1 MKQYNILTRIISA
14 IILLLC
20 IMGCTDESI
29 ISGVIPAENKITVKM
44 TIPGLEIPMLTRSGE
59 DKIWERK
66 IKEVDLMFFD
76 NSEVSRLISHVH
88 ITNISQE
95 TYEDEHR
102 AWFNLILGD
111 DPALSLTSVV
121 AVIANAHDAV
131 AKAWGYG
138 SYNIEKKTFL
148 QYLQFET
155 SGRWNTTSK
164 DYIPMPMYGEVYV
177 NGIYKGVPVP
187 NIEMKRM
194 LARIDVENKVNG
206 SIFKLEK
213 IHLANYRTS
222 GFIAPAWSHHTGLI
236 IGEWEHTYPYSR
248 NMDPM
253 VPSGFTVNPPI
264 EYSYSQ
270 YDNLPGPLM
279 EGLIYTYEA
288 PKATPNE
295 KVCLVLEGLYK
306 GVRTYY
312 RVDFTSD
319 REAHE
324 DYEVFRGDDVPLYR
338 NHKYVVAI
346 TAAEGI
352 GYPSFD
358 EAIKASSVLSNL
370 KTSILIVDM
379 AGINNIV
386 YDGQYFMGTEK
397 KVIDVPWKTSKEL
410 KVKIVSDYQG
420 SWEAEI
426 LDPEKAYWL
435 KFANGTTSDRGENLS
450 GLDLLVAEST
460 PPLED
465 YYATGQVVFSTG
477 RLRDTLTIRRVTLAE
492 MFAHSNIMII
502 DKSLTF
508 ATSDIDR
515 ERLRPTA
522 QGVLFKWGSLYPIR
536 PAGNPYESHEYE
548 RWEDIPYAHWSFNF
562 TTTPTNNKD
571 ADAFKTYNNNL
582 GFKKEADIG
591 DICRYISSQ
600 KTWGGG
606 KWRLPTNEELR
617 SLLAETTKD
626 PHIYR
631 FGKFGN
637 ITNSLNNAVDSVF
650 FNMVMTGTFTY
661 LSGLQLG
668 ITAKDHVNDTNYP
681 PAGSIMLPA
690 SGGRYLDGKVQHI
703 GEIGVYWSSTPGI
716 NNETVSC
723 LHFKHDEIEFYDI
736 NRSCAFP
743 VRCVRDY

>member
-59 DKIWERK
+59 DRIWERK
-66 IKEVDLMFFD
+66 IEEVDLMFFD
-76 NSEVSRLISHVH
+76 DSSPSELIKHVH
-88 ITNISQE
+88 INQFSEE
-95 TYEDEHR
+95 T
-102 AWFNLILGD
+102 WGD
-111 DPALSLTSVV
+111 DNFVLFHLALGENEDLSHARTVV
-121 AVIANAHDAV
+121 TVANAHDKV
-131 AKAWGYG
+131 MDVLGKFPPNTISKTDLLDNLIFQG
-138 SYNIEKKTFL
+138 SG
-148 QYLQFET
+148 QWDT
-155 SGRWNTTSK
+155 SAL
-164 DYIPMPMYGEVYV
+164 IPMYGETYVY
-177 NGIYKGVPVP
+177 GIYKGVPVP

-536 PAGNPYESHEYE
+536 PAGNPYESHKYE

-562 TTTPTNNKD
+562 TTTSTNNKD

-631 FGKFGN
+631 FGVFGN

>member
-29 ISGVIPAENKITVKM
+29 ISGVIPTENKITVKM

-59 DKIWERK
+59 DRIWERK
-66 IKEVDLMFFD
+66 IEEVDLMFFD
-76 NSEVSRLISHVH
+76 DSSPSELIKHVH
-88 ITNISQE
+88 INQFSEE
-95 TYEDEHR
+95 T
-102 AWFNLILGD
+102 WGD
-111 DPALSLTSVV
+111 DRFVLFHLALGEGEDLSHARTVV
-121 AVIANAHDAV
+121 TVANAHDKV
-131 AKAWGYG
+131 MDVLGQYPPK
-138 SYNIEKKTFL
+138 SISKTDLLNNLIF
-148 QYLQFET
+148 QSSGQWDT
-155 SGRWNTTSK
+155 SVP
-164 DYIPMPMYGEVYV
+164 IPMYGEVFV
-177 NGIYKGVPVP
+177 DGIYKGVPVP

-236 IGEWEHTYPYSR
+236 IGEWEHTYPYSK

-515 ERLRPTA
+515 ER
-522 QGVLFKWGSLYPIR
+522 
-536 PAGNPYESHEYE
+536 
-548 RWEDIPYAHWSFNF
+548 
-562 TTTPTNNKD
+562 
-571 ADAFKTYNNNL
+571 
-582 GFKKEADIG
+582 
-591 DICRYISSQ
+591 
-600 KTWGGG
+600 
-606 KWRLPTNEELR
+606 
-617 SLLAETTKD
+617 ET
-626 PHIYR
+626 
-631 FGKFGN
+631 
-637 ITNSLNNAVDSVF
+637 
-650 FNMVMTGTFTY
+650 
-661 LSGLQLG
+661 
-668 ITAKDHVNDTNYP
+668 
-681 PAGSIMLPA
+681 
-690 SGGRYLDGKVQHI
+690 
-703 GEIGVYWSSTPGI
+703 
-716 NNETVSC
+716 
-723 LHFKHDEIEFYDI
+723 
-736 NRSCAFP
+736 
-743 VRCVRDY
+743 